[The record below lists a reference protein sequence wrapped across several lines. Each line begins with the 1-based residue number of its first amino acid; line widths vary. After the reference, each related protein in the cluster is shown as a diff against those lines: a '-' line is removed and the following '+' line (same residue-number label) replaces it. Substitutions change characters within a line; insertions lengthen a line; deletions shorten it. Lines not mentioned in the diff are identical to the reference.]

1 MKQIKKISTKS
12 TDKKDNRAREIL
24 AKSGKK
30 AVAGCPEL

>member
-1 MKQIKKISTKS
+1 MKQIKKISTKNP
-12 TDKKDNRAREIL
+12 DKKETRAREIL